1 MKKFL
6 FSMILLLT
14 TSMAVA
20 ETRYVDDKLVIMMRT
35 GMGNQ
40 FQIIET
46 LPSGSR
52 LELLGEEGQYAN
64 VRNEAG
70 EEGWVLKQYLTATPV
85 ARLRLAAA
93 EKKLQTAQSR
103 SAQLQEQLAAL
114 KAEKGQLE
122 NEVTSLNTQVAQLQE
137 ELTSLRE
144 SAARPIELAEENRT
158 LKADIANLQQS
169 EQLLQMRNNR
179 LEDNSQREWF
189 MVGAAVLFGGILLG
203 LILPMLRRKKT
214 GMFS

>member
-1 MKKFL
+1 
-6 FSMILLLT
+6 MILLLI

-103 SAQLQEQLAAL
+103 SAHLQEQLAAL

>member
-6 FSMILLLT
+6 FSMILLLI

-103 SAQLQEQLAAL
+103 SAHLQEQLAAL

-169 EQLLQMRNNR
+169 EQLLQQKNDR

>member
-6 FSMILLLT
+6 FSMILLLI

-103 SAQLQEQLAAL
+103 SAHLQEQLAAL

>member
-1 MKKFL
+1 
-6 FSMILLLT
+6 MILLLI

-103 SAQLQEQLAAL
+103 SAHLQEQLAAL

-169 EQLLQMRNNR
+169 EQLLQMRTNR